1 MTSPNRPRPPER
13 PRDSEVPLA
22 ARVKLRQLALAT
34 AIGETRNLRLAAQR
48 LGTTQPAATRL
59 LQDLEWALGTK
70 LFERSPRGM
79 SPTAEGAA
87 ALAHMTRALNDIDA
101 IRAELD
107 ALGAGASGRVRVGVL
122 GSIATLILP
131 RSISRLK
138 AGSPHTTVEITEG
151 THDVLVA
158 GLRSGE
164 LDAVLGR
171 TLTDVR
177 AADLRFELLLE
188 ERFAVVTGV
197 GQRGLR
203 SRRGLATLVDA
214 PWILPPQGVPARQRL
229 DAAFLAAAGRVPRD
243 VIESASILVNQQLLD
258 EGGRYA
264 LMPEHVAAHYARRG
278 LVARVACDLPD
289 IYGPLALVTL
299 RERRL
304 LPAAA
309 GFLDGLRQV
318 VAELRLPASSAGIK
332 RQPAPNSARSA

>member
-1 MTSPNRPRPPER
+1 MTPSNRHRPAVKPRGT
-13 PRDSEVPLA
+13 EVPLA
-22 ARVKLRQLALAT
+22 ARVKMRQLALAT

-59 LQDLEWALGTK
+59 LQDLEWALGAR

-79 SPTAEGAA
+79 TPTAEGAA
-87 ALAHMTRALNDIDA
+87 ALAHMARALNDIDA
-101 IRAELD
+101 IRTELD

-138 AGSPHTTVEITEG
+138 ALAPHTTVEITEG

-158 GLRSGE
+158 GLRLGE

-197 GQRGLR
+197 GQRGWR
-203 SRRGLATLVDA
+203 SRRSLATLVDA

-243 VIESASILVNQQLLD
+243 VIESASLLVNQQLLD
-258 EGGRYA
+258 EGGRFA
-264 LMPEHVAAHYARRG
+264 LMPEHVATHYARRG
-278 LVARVACDLPD
+278 LVAPVACDLPD
-289 IYGPLALVTL
+289 IHGPLALVTL
-299 RERRL
+299 SERRL

-309 GFLDGLRQV
+309 SFLDGLRQV
-318 VAELRLPASSAGIK
+318 VSEMRLPAPAAGIK
-332 RQPAPNSARSA
+332 RRTASIPERSA